1 MNDYMVRISKKIFE
15 QKEELAQKITDEQNK
30 RYPDE
35 LLPMAKSLYPLRI
48 ELVTLYANSLI
59 LDESERTRQVEEW
72 GLQSGRKCAEMN
84 ATLDAMLNEVP
95 QYRHFIG
102 EVVQEEGI
110 YLNLT
115 LSEFYYAISLLD
127 RTVNEVVYY
136 FSLPFVNFHSEQIEQ
151 SRNAMMELSVPVVP
165 IVEGVA
171 VLPVVGTI
179 DTYRAKLLLEHAL
192 EQSVQL
198 KLSYFVLDLSGVPI
212 IDTYVAQQLF
222 QIIDSLKLIGV
233 DAMVSGITPDIAQ
246 TVVNL
251 GINFG
256 QTKTFSSLQQAL
268 GNIGLNFQSVQ

>member
-1 MNDYMVRISKKIFE
+1 MSDYMIRISKKILE

-30 RYPDE
+30 RYPDQ
-35 LLPMAKSLYPLRI
+35 LLPMAESFYPLRV
-48 ELVTLYANSLI
+48 ELVTLYANALV
-59 LDESERTRQVEEW
+59 LTEDERTRQVEEW
-72 GLQSGRKCAEMN
+72 GLQSGRQCAEMN

-95 QYRHFIG
+95 QYRRFIG

-110 YLNLT
+110 HLNLS
-115 LSEFYYAISLLD
+115 LPQFYHAISLLD